1 MDRSSLAIAL
11 MIGAL
16 SVLMWGLLNQPEK
29 EPPWPS
35 KIQGFSF
42 SPLRINQSPQLNK
55 FPTEQQI
62 HDDLQLL
69 SDTAHAV
76 RTYSVD
82 GVFGKIP
89 EIARQHGLNV
99 AVGAWIDNNDARNRQ
114 EIERLKQRY
123 LENISSIVRVIVGN
137 EAILRKDQTPQQ
149 MIQYLDSLQ
158 SEIQAPIS
166 TAEPWHVW
174 LDNPELV
181 KHVDYLAVHFLPYW
195 EAQPIDN
202 AIAFIEGKYE
212 LLQKTF
218 PGKPI
223 VITEVGWP
231 SRGRTIG
238 AAKASVANQAKF
250 LRRFL
255 DLAER
260 EHYAYYVLEAF
271 DQVWKKEIE
280 GEAGSAWG
288 VYKADRTAKFMFT
301 GDIVQVPEWRVLAGV
316 TMGLAI
322 ILLALIF
329 RDSRGLKKRG
339 RGFLVLITYLVV
351 SLTVWIAYDF
361 TQRYMTVGTLVFAV
375 LIMLAVIGVCIVL
388 LAEAHEWAE
397 ALWLQQ
403 WRTLPITETSA
414 DYKLPKVSIHV
425 PAYNEPP
432 DMLIETLNHLSRLD
446 YPNFEVIVIDN
457 NTSAPA
463 TWQPVEAHC
472 GLLGTRFRF
481 FHVAPLSGFKAGA
494 LNFALQRTA
503 EDAEIVAVIDSDY
516 QVRPEW
522 LKDLVPGFS
531 DPQIAIMQGPQDYRD
546 GGDNLFKAMCYHE
559 YRGFFHVG
567 MITRNER
574 NAIIQ
579 HGTMTMMR
587 RNVLEAVGG
596 WGEWCITEDAELG
609 LRIFEHG
616 YKAHYV
622 PESYGK
628 GLIPD
633 TFLDFKKQ
641 RFRWAYGAVLILRQ
655 HVAPFFS
662 FRNNQLS
669 VAQRYHFLAG
679 WLPWFADGVN
689 LLFTLGAVLWTLLMI
704 IYPADFAPP
713 EILFS
718 LLPLTFFAFKML
730 KVLVLYR
737 WRVRASLVQSLAA
750 GIAGLA
756 LSHTIARAMLA
767 GLVTSKIG
775 FFRTPK
781 RAKTNRLL
789 VALNAVREEGLFM
802 LVLLLGSIVILYRSD
817 GDLLDTRIWSL
828 VLMVQAI
835 AYGAA
840 VLMAFISAIPG
851 LRPDWVGIS
860 NRGKVSPK

>member
-1 MDRSSLAIAL
+1 

-42 SPLRINQSPQLNK
+42 SPLHADHDPLRNK
-55 FPTEQQI
+55 FPTEEQI
-62 HDDLQLL
+62 WADLQLL
-69 SDTAHAV
+69 SDSAHAV

-99 AVGAWIDNNDARNRQ
+99 AMGAWISNDEALNKI
-114 EIERLKQRY
+114 EIQRLKQRY
-123 LENISSIVRVIVGN
+123 LENIPAVVRVIVGN
-137 EAILRKDQTPQQ
+137 EAILRKDRTPQQ
-149 MIQYLDSLQ
+149 MMAYLDSLQ
-158 SEIQAPIS
+158 SEIEAPIS

-174 LDNPELV
+174 LEHPELA

-195 EAQPIDN
+195 EAQPVDN
-202 AIAFIEGKYE
+202 AVSFIKEKHE

-231 SRGRTIG
+231 SRGRSIG
-238 AAKASVANQAKF
+238 MANASVANQARF
-250 LRRFL
+250 LRRFI

-260 EHYAYYVLEAF
+260 EHYTYYVLEAF
-271 DQVWKKEIE
+271 DQVWKTKIE

-288 VYKADRTAKFMFT
+288 VYKADRTPKFVFT
-301 GDIVQVPEWRVLAGV
+301 EDIVQVPEWRVLAGV

-329 RDSRGLKKRG
+329 RDSNGLKKRG

-361 TQRYMTVGTLVFAV
+361 TQRYMNVGTLVFAV

-403 WRTLPITETSA
+403 WRRSPTFEGSGS
-414 DYKLPKVSIHV
+414 YGLPKVSIHV

-432 DMLIETLNHLSRLD
+432 DMLIETLNYLSRLD
-446 YPNFEVIVIDN
+446 YPDYEVIVIDN
-457 NTSAPA
+457 NTTDPA
-463 TWQPVEAHC
+463 IWHPVEKHC
-472 GLLGTRFRF
+472 ELLGDRFRF
-481 FHVAPLSGFKAGA
+481 FHVAPLAGFKAGA
-494 LNFALQRTA
+494 LNFALEKTA
-503 EDAEIVAVIDSDY
+503 EDAEIIAVIDSDY

-522 LKDLVPGFS
+522 LKELVPGFA
-531 DPQIAIMQGPQDYRD
+531 DPDIAIMQGPQDYRD
-546 GGDNLFKAMCYHE
+546 GGENLFKAMCFHE

-587 RNVLEAVGG
+587 RKVLEAVGG

-622 PESYGK
+622 PDSYGK
-628 GLIPD
+628 GLIPN

-655 HVAPFFS
+655 HVAQFFS
-662 FRNNQLS
+662 FRNNELTI
-669 VAQRYHFLAG
+669 AQRYHFLAG
-679 WLPWFADGVN
+679 WLPWFADGIN
-689 LLFTLGAVLWTLLMI
+689 LLFTLGAILWTVLML
-704 IYPADFAPP
+704 IYPDDFSPP
-713 EILFS
+713 EVLFS
-718 LLPLTFFAFKML
+718 LLPLTFFVFKML
-730 KVLVLYR
+730 KMLVLYR

-756 LSHTIARAMLA
+756 LSHTIARAMLS
-767 GLVTSKIG
+767 GFVTSEIG

-781 RAKTNRLL
+781 CAKTNRLFA
-789 VALNAVREEGLFM
+789 ALMAVREEGMFM
-802 LVLLLGSIVILYRSD
+802 LALLLGSIAILYRTD
-817 GDLLDTRIWSL
+817 GSLLDTRVWSL

-840 VLMAFISAIPG
+840 LLMAIISAMPG
-851 LRPDWVGIS
+851 LRATWVGIS
-860 NRGKVSPK
+860 EQENASA